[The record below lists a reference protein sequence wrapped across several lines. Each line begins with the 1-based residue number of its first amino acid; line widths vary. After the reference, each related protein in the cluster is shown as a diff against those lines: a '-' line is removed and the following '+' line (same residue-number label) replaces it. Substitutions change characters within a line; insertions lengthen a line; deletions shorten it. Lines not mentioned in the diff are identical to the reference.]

1 MRAHPTR
8 SLGVGSGSVA
18 ANDAETARAERDAK
32 KEKAA
37 KGLTWHEL
45 VAIGGGVLLAIGLFL
60 PWYGTDSKLATIGDV
75 RGPGDFSGWDIHT
88 IQRWLLLGAA
98 LAPLI
103 LAWIIIRGHAL
114 SWARGEMTAVTS
126 IAAFGLIA
134 YSGLIDKPGEP
145 KGLISLKYGWV
156 VALIGVIAMLVGSAL
171 RASEVERARKPPGV
185 L

>member
-1 MRAHPTR
+1 M
-8 SLGVGSGSVA
+8 A
-18 ANDAETARAERDAK
+18 ANDAETARAARDA
-32 KEKAA
+32 EKAESA
-37 KGLTWHEL
+37 KNLTWHEF

-60 PWYGTDSKLATIGDV
+60 PWYGVENERAMVGNNL
-75 RGPGDFSGWDIHT
+75 RGPGDFSGWEVHD

-98 LAPLI
+98 AAPLI
-103 LAWIIIRGHAL
+103 LAWIIVRGHKL

-126 IAAFGLIA
+126 IAAFGLIV

-156 VALIGVIAMLVGSAL
+156 ISLIGVILMLVGSAL